1 MYSLYTVYTVD
12 MYIFI
17 ILYNDMI
24 LQKCVALVPKAPTAN
39 LEGPGTCNG
48 LALGP
53 RGKGPSAHQ
62 ISIRENAAIQNFRK
76 GDLFLVFPKC
86 SWSVG

>member
-1 MYSLYTVYTVD
+1 MYT
-12 MYIFI
+12 FI

-39 LEGPGTCNG
+39 LEGPGICNVT
-48 LALGP
+48 P
-53 RGKGPSAHQ
+53 PCPWPKGKGPSAHQ
-62 ISIRENAAIQNFRK
+62 ISIQENAAIQNFRK

>member
-1 MYSLYTVYTVD
+1 

-39 LEGPGTCNG
+39 LEGPGTETA
-48 LALGP
+48 LAQGE
-53 RGKGPSAHQ
+53 KAHQ
-62 ISIRENAAIQNFRK
+62 PIQFQCGKTLPSKIFAREICFWFFRSVVGRLDK
-76 GDLFLVFPKC
+76 LVRFLNLEI
-86 SWSVG
+86 